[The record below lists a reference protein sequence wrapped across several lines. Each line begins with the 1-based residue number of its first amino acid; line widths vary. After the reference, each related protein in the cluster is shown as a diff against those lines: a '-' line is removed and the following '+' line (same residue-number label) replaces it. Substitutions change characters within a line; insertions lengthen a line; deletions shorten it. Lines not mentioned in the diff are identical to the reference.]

1 MSTIPEI
8 QAGLRRA
15 ANELTARILEL
26 TRQLSEIQAQ
36 QQEAAGGTQDFAR
49 LSKEGGRRPIQNHP
63 IAVLRQADQI
73 SYLAALC
80 ALAQAASE
88 AAEAWL
94 LLQRVASGL
103 RLPSLEQPLAAAL
116 RMGEDEMDALEALL
130 AREDLTSNFLLDA
143 MLVRL
148 CCGENCP
155 RTTALL
161 EKLVLLVHPPEQEA
175 RFLARLADILIRQD
189 GEGFLKLWKE
199 QGLKTCPGI
208 CYLQKTS
215 GVLVTDDPQAARAHG
230 FRRVILHDC
239 TLKPDKSDELV
250 LDQCILL
257 NCKIECALTPQQYL
271 GVFLQRRFCK
281 IRFLSSALQDCV
293 LEFQKP
299 ADSVYSYGLDD
310 FCTFEDTPRKGLK
323 YKEIKRKG

>member
-8 QAGLRRA
+8 QGGLRKA
-15 ANELTARILEL
+15 TEELTARILEL
-26 TRQLSEIQAQ
+26 TRELSEIQVQ
-36 QQEAAGGTQDFAR
+36 QQEAAGGAPDFAR
-49 LSKEGGRRPIQNHP
+49 LSREGGRRPIQNHP

-80 ALAQAASE
+80 ALAQAAPE
-88 AAEAWL
+88 ASEAWL
-94 LLQRVASGL
+94 LLQRVAGL
-103 RLPSLEQPLAAAL
+103 HLPSLEQPLAAAL
-116 RMGEDEMDALEALL
+116 RMGEEEMDALAAML
-130 AREDLTSNFLLDA
+130 AREGRTSDFLLDA

-148 CCGENCP
+148 CCGETCS
-155 RTTALL
+155 RTVALL
-161 EKLVLLVHPPEQEA
+161 EKLVLLINPSDQEA
-175 RFLARLADILIRQD
+175 RFLARLTAILAQQ
-189 GEGFLKLWKE
+189 EGGGLLELWKE

-215 GVLVTDDPQAARAHG
+215 GVLYTDNPQAAQAHG

-239 TLKPDKSDELV
+239 TLKPDENDELV

-257 NCKIECALTPQQYL
+257 DCKIECARY
-271 GVFLQRRFCK
+271 CK
-281 IRFLSSALQDCV
+281 IRFLSSALQGCV

>member
-8 QAGLRRA
+8 QGGLRKA
-15 ANELTARILEL
+15 AEELTARILEL
-26 TRQLSEIQAQ
+26 TRELSEIQVQ
-36 QQEAAGGTQDFAR
+36 QQEAAGGAPDFAR
-49 LSKEGGRRPIQNHP
+49 LSREGGRRPIQNHP

-80 ALAQAASE
+80 ALAQAAPE
-88 AAEAWL
+88 ASEAWL

-103 RLPSLEQPLAAAL
+103 HLPSLEQPLAL
-116 RMGEDEMDALEALL
+116 RMGEEEMDALAAML
-130 AREDLTSNFLLDA
+130 AREGRTSDFLLDA

-148 CCGENCP
+148 CCGETCS
-155 RTTALL
+155 RTVALL
-161 EKLVLLVHPPEQEA
+161 EKLVLLINPSDQEA
-175 RFLARLADILIRQD
+175 RFLARLTAILAQQ
-189 GEGFLKLWKE
+189 EGGGLLELWKE

-215 GVLVTDDPQAARAHG
+215 GVLYTDNPQAAQAHG

-239 TLKPDKSDELV
+239 TLKPDENDELV

-257 NCKIECALTPQQYL
+257 DCKIECARY
-271 GVFLQRRFCK
+271 CK
-281 IRFLSSALQDCV
+281 IRFLSSALQGCV

>member
-8 QAGLRRA
+8 QGGLRKA
-15 ANELTARILEL
+15 TEELTARILEL
-26 TRQLSEIQAQ
+26 TRELSEIQVQ
-36 QQEAAGGTQDFAR
+36 QQEAAGGAPDFAR
-49 LSKEGGRRPIQNHP
+49 LSREGGRRPIQNHP
-63 IAVLRQADQI
+63 SAVLRQADQI

-80 ALAQAASE
+80 ALAQAAPE
-88 AAEAWL
+88 ASEAWL

-103 RLPSLEQPLAAAL
+103 HLPSLEQPLAAAL
-116 RMGEDEMDALEALL
+116 RMGEEEMDALAAML
-130 AREDLTSNFLLDA
+130 AREGRTSDFLLDA

-148 CCGENCP
+148 CCGETCS
-155 RTTALL
+155 RTVALL
-161 EKLVLLVHPPEQEA
+161 EKLVLLINPSDQEA
-175 RFLARLADILIRQD
+175 RFLARLTAILAQQ
-189 GEGFLKLWKE
+189 EGGGLLELWKE

-215 GVLVTDDPQAARAHG
+215 GVLYTDNPQAAQAHG

-239 TLKPDKSDELV
+239 TLKPDENDELV

-257 NCKIECALTPQQYL
+257 DCKIECARY
-271 GVFLQRRFCK
+271 CK
-281 IRFLSSALQDCV
+281 IRFLSSALQGCV